1 MLFLCGNHLR
11 FGDMDSASV
20 SLTSSQVQWCDL
32 GSSKRKRYSN
42 TIDTKNCSWSYML
55 ICSNIDTD
63 SAVFASSRWHT
74 ATVLPSRIAKAV
86 FVLAAS
92 LVSQVLCDFFF
103 FFFLLSSSHS
113 DDWWHSLVACQ
124 PVKRLL
130 IFVTWCV
137 FGGEKKAKNRK
148 LLAMYWDNIV
158 MFGCDETKCYVKC

>member
-32 GSSKRKRYSN
+32 GSSKRYSN

-92 LVSQVLCDFFF
+92 LVSQVLCDFYLFFSSFF
-103 FFFLLSSSHS
+103 FTQ
-113 DDWWHSLVACQ
+113 WWLMTQSRDMWASQAPLDFCNLVC
-124 PVKRLL
+124 
-130 IFVTWCV
+130 IW
-137 FGGEKKAKNRK
+137 GGGKAKNRK

-158 MFGCDETKCYVKC
+158 MFGCDET